1 MHNSRETQSA
11 ERVSGSR
18 TSTAPVH
25 SGRMSLGSC
34 ALFLMMLAS
43 SIAAAQSNAPLPLRA
58 NATVAVQNSMAS
70 PLVQNDST
78 GWHPEQCLGGLTY
91 GAPLKLAA
99 SWAGGLRK
107 ELANGQDVCAFVSPK
122 IGLGGARL
130 GAGFARTTGTFGG
143 GYAGSVAIIRTFGS
157 PSYADRQS
165 TYAGGSLH
173 YFPLLGIG
181 LELGWYKRLGGVN
194 GRGREAIIAWS
205 AGIGF

>member
-1 MHNSRETQSA
+1 MKKTLTALLLAFALTTQVARAQSA
-11 ERVSGSR
+11 GATNAATSEESGWNR
-18 TSTAPVH
+18 
-25 SGRMSLGSC
+25 
-34 ALFLMMLAS
+34 
-43 SIAAAQSNAPLPLRA
+43 
-58 NATVAVQNSMAS
+58 
-70 PLVQNDST
+70 
-78 GWHPEQCLGGLTY
+78 EQCLGGLTY

-107 ELANGQDVCAFVSPK
+107 ELANGQDVCAFISPK
-122 IGLGGARL
+122 VGLGGARL

-157 PSYADRQS
+157 PSYADRMS

-181 LELGWYKRLGGVN
+181 LELGWYKRLGGTS
-194 GRGREAIIAWS
+194 GRGRESIISWS